1 MFRTHQFFWTSLVTV
16 VLGHTAAAAVPGD
29 VVEFTNLQPF
39 THIAYIPV
47 GADVSSIRVEGIK
60 AVKVATERRSVTNL
74 HYCEQ
79 SYAAEPGGSMYCP
92 EASNE
97 SYVPAYQV
105 TYSYRGQPIASDEYG
120 NTYFTFSVYFHP
132 DELSP
137 GLRRAL
143 SSGKMSRSAASE
155 FFPLTISRDRVPQV
169 VVDRENSIF
178 CAGYYLDGYWTHAT
192 PKCEESIAYK
202 TVMGPSPYV
211 MVKVELA
218 TAPFQ
223 TATAGKEL

>member
-1 MFRTHQFFWTSLVTV
+1 MFRTHQFFSTSFVMI
-16 VLGHTAAAAVPGD
+16 VLGYTAAAAVPGE
-29 VVEFTNLQPF
+29 VVEFKNLQPF

-47 GADVSSIRVEGIK
+47 GADLSSIRVEGVK

-74 HYCEQ
+74 RYCEQ

-120 NTYFTFSVYFHP
+120 NTYFTFSVYFRP

-137 GLRRAL
+137 GLHRAL

-155 FFPLTISRDRVPQV
+155 FFPLTISRDWIPQV
-169 VVDRENSIF
+169 VVDQENSIF
-178 CAGYYLDGYWTHAT
+178 CDGYYLDGNRTRAS
-192 PKCEESIAYK
+192 PNCLESTAYK
-202 TVMGPSPYV
+202 IVMSASPYV
-211 MVKVELA
+211 TVKVDVA
-218 TAPFQ
+218 TAPFE
-223 TATAGKEL
+223 TAAKR

>member
-92 EASNE
+92 VASNE

-120 NTYFTFSVYFHP
+120 NTYFTFSVYFRP

-137 GLRRAL
+137 GLHRVL
-143 SSGKMSRSAASE
+143 SAGKMSRSVASE
-155 FFPLTISRDRVPQV
+155 FFPLTISRDWIPQII
-169 VVDRENSIF
+169 VDQENSIL
-178 CAGYYLDGYWTHAT
+178 CDGYYLDGNWTHAS
-192 PKCEESIAYK
+192 PNCEESTAYK
-202 TVMGPSPYV
+202 TATSASPYV
-211 MVKVELA
+211 TVKVDVA
-218 TAPFQ
+218 TAPFE
-223 TATAGKEL
+223 TAAKR

>member
-1 MFRTHQFFWTSLVTV
+1 MFRTHQFFSTSFVMI
-16 VLGHTAAAAVPGD
+16 VLGYTAAAAVPGE
-29 VVEFTNLQPF
+29 VVEFKNLQPF

-47 GADVSSIRVEGIK
+47 GADLSSIRVEGVK
-60 AVKVATERRSVTNL
+60 AVKVATQRRSVTNL

-120 NTYFTFSVYFHP
+120 NTYFTFSVYFRA

-137 GLRRAL
+137 GLHRVL
-143 SSGKMSRSAASE
+143 SAGKMSRSVASE
-155 FFPLTISRDRVPQV
+155 FFPLTISRDWIPQV
-169 VVDRENSIF
+169 VVDQENSIF
-178 CAGYYLDGYWTHAT
+178 CDGYYLDGNRTRAS
-192 PKCEESIAYK
+192 PNCLESTAYK
-202 TVMGPSPYV
+202 IVMSASPYV
-211 MVKVELA
+211 TVKVDVA
-218 TAPFQ
+218 TAPFE
-223 TATAGKEL
+223 TAAKR

>member
-1 MFRTHQFFWTSLVTV
+1 MFRTHQFISTSFAIVF
-16 VLGHTAAAAVPGD
+16 LGYAAAAAVPGE
-29 VVEFTNLQPF
+29 VVEFADLQPF
-39 THIAYIPV
+39 THIAHIPV
-47 GADVSSIRVEGIK
+47 DADLSSIRMEGIK

-120 NTYFTFSVYFHP
+120 NTYFTFSVYFRS

-137 GLRRAL
+137 GVRRA
-143 SSGKMSRSAASE
+143 SGKMSRIAVSE
-155 FFPLTISRDRVPQV
+155 FFLLTISRDWIPQV
-169 VVDRENSIF
+169 VVDQENSIY
-178 CAGYYLDGYWTHAT
+178 CDGNYLDGQWTHANT
-192 PKCEESIAYK
+192 SCKDRTAYK
-202 TVMGPSPYV
+202 TVTSASPYIA
-211 MVKVELA
+211 VKVEPA
-218 TAPFQ
+218 TS
-223 TATAGKEL
+223 L